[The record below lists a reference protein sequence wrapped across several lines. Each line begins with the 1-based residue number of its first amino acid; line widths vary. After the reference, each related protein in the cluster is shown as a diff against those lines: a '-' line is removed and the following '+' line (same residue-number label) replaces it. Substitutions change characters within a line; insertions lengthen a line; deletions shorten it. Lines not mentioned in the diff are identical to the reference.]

1 MEHPAPPLTFFSELL
16 PFSPVDISP
25 PQRLIQKMRRNE
37 DSKAYHEG
45 FDHPDEDHHYR
56 QAESDSFPNTED
68 IM

>member
-1 MEHPAPPLTFFSELL
+1 
-16 PFSPVDISP
+16 
-25 PQRLIQKMRRNE
+25 MRRNE